1 MGRIIKTV
9 KTPINIDNGYKNI
22 SQGDMKSTMELFEH
36 NDGSTFI
43 EWDIPDLDE
52 NIGIGIEHENK
63 IVTGYDGV
71 FELSD
76 IHIKFLEKNGYDLT
90 EIKNI

>member
-22 SQGDMKSTMELFEH
+22 PQKDMESTMELLEH

-43 EWDIPDLDE
+43 EWDIPDLDK
-52 NIGIGIEHENK
+52 NIVIGIEHENK

-71 FELSD
+71 FQLSD
-76 IHIKFLEKNGYDLT
+76 IHIEFLEEDGYDLT